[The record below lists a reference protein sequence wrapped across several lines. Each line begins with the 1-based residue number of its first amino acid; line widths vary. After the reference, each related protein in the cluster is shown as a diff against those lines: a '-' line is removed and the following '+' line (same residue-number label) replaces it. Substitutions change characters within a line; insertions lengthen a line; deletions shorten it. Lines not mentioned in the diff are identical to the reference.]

1 MAILNFLKTPKI
13 REYHHEYIYY
23 DPDKEAR
30 EERIKRIQR
39 KKEAEKNNELY
50 SPSLKQGVFTS
61 QLKGNK
67 IKSES
72 KNLRIVMTLIVIAV
86 IIYMIK

>member
-23 DPDKEAR
+23 NPDKEAR
-30 EERIKRIQR
+30 EERIKRVQR

-50 SPSLKQGVFTS
+50 SSTLKQGVFTS
-61 QLKGNK
+61 QLKSNK

-72 KNLRIVMTLIVIAV
+72 KNLRIIMTLIVIAV